1 MKATIERNEDV
12 KEGFSVG
19 DLVEYRDDD
28 CQYIVVV
35 TNPCSRAWSSMRKFK
50 GTVIQ
55 SSYEERAV
63 GLEADCVTADFSLF
77 KGKLILEN

>member
-12 KEGFSVG
+12 KEGFNVG

-35 TNPCSRAWSSMRKFK
+35 TDPCTTGFASRTFK

-55 SSYEERAV
+55 SSYDDRVGTDAV
-63 GLEADCVTADFSLF
+63 CVTADFPLF

>member
-1 MKATIERNEDV
+1 MKATIERSADV
-12 KEGFSVG
+12 KEVFSVG

-35 TNPCSRAWSSMRKFK
+35 TDPCTTGFSMRTFK

-55 SSYEERAV
+55 SSYELRTV
-63 GLEADCVTADFSLF
+63 GLEADCTTSDFTLF

>member
-1 MKATIERNEDV
+1 MKATIERSADV

-35 TNPCSRAWSSMRKFK
+35 TNPCTTGFSMRTFK

-55 SSYEERAV
+55 SSYEERTV

>member
-12 KEGFSVG
+12 KEGFNVG

-35 TNPCSRAWSSMRKFK
+35 TDPCTTGFSMRTFR
-50 GTVIQ
+50 GMVVQ
-55 SSYEERAV
+55 SSYEERTV
-63 GLEADCVTADFSLF
+63 GTDADCVTADFTLF

>member
-12 KEGFSVG
+12 KEGFNVG

-28 CQYIVVV
+28 CQYIIVV
-35 TNPCSRAWSSMRKFK
+35 TDPCTTGFSMRTFK

-55 SSYEERAV
+55 SSYEDRV
-63 GLEADCVTADFSLF
+63 GLEADCTTSDFTLF